1 MELNPTLITII
12 VGICSIAAFFIGQYT
27 GVKKK
32 GYEEGVRDAKI
43 DELSNKVDELVKEF
57 KKWNMETLLLRLT
70 KLEDRVDA
78 LEGKKSK

>member
-1 MELNPTLITII
+1 MELTPTLITII
-12 VGICSIAAFFIGQYT
+12 LGICSIAAFFIGQYT
-27 GVKKK
+27 GAKKK
-32 GYEEGVRDAKI
+32 GYEEGVRDTKI

-70 KLEDRVDA
+70 KLEDRVDV